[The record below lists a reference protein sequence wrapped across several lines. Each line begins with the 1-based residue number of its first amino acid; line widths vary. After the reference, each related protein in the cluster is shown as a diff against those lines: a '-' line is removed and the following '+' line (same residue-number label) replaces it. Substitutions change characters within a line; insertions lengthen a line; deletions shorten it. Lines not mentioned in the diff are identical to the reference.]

1 MTTLETLNKLA
12 KYADTMRSSGMQH
25 DLIALF
31 FKSWILCVD
40 SGSIKEDI
48 YDFYGTPDKAPAW
61 LRVIANADPGNLDQA
76 RAEARAEF
84 AKELDAMEVEK

>member
-1 MTTLETLNKLA
+1 MKASRRHNHP
-12 KYADTMRSSGMQH
+12 ADQ
-25 DLIALF
+25 
-31 FKSWILCVD
+31 
-40 SGSIKEDI
+40 
-48 YDFYGTPDKAPAW
+48 W